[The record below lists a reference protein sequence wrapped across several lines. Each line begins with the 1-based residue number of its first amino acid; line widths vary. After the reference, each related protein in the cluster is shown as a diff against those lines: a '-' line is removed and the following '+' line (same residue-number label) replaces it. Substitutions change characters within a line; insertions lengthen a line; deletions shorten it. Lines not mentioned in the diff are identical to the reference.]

1 MRLILYLITFFV
13 FFSCT
18 IKNNESNQDQ
28 IFQSVSPESV
38 GISEDRLQR
47 IDKYF
52 KKSIEENIIPGA
64 VTLIVKDG
72 KIVYEKSFGNE
83 NVFKEVKFKNDNIFR
98 IASMTK
104 AITSLAVMMLWEEG
118 NFTLDDPIEKF
129 IPEFKN
135 HKILKKFNK
144 NDSTYTSIKANKKI
158 TIRHLLTHSSGLGYG
173 FIDSNPEMKAIF
185 AKKNKK
191 FMDNGVMCF
200 CDEDVKIENI
210 IKNIGKYPL
219 HHEPGKQFTYSI
231 GLDVLGY
238 FIELQSGMTL
248 NDFFNERIFKP
259 LGMNDTQFYLGNE
272 KNERLVSVQTKKG
285 GKWID
290 FYDDRFNVNYPIEG
304 SKSIFFGGCGL
315 TSTVIDYAKFVQ
327 MVLNKGR
334 FNGNQIIGKKTA
346 ETMLLG
352 QGYISWESE
361 VSLGFSLMKDDLYS
375 TGIGGSKGTF
385 STGGYWNTSAFADP
399 IENIIGII
407 YKQTY
412 DIGSDPTSA
421 AFRRL
426 VFQSIIE

>member
-399 IENIIGII
+399 VENIIGII